1 MAYTKVNWN
10 ESKAITAA
18 RLNQMEEQYDEAV
31 AKGILLRKDS
41 SEELRAEVV
50 TTFPTAGTPGRMI
63 YHSGESRYYYDD
75 GTNWRMAF
83 GRHIFVQTAQPAAV
97 LEGDVWLELEA

>member
-1 MAYTKVNWN
+1 MAYIKVVWD
-10 ESKAITAA
+10 ETKAITAE

-50 TTFPTAGTPGRMI
+50 TEFPANGNAGRMI

-83 GRHIFVQTAQPAAV
+83 GRHIFVQTAEPAAV
-97 LEGDVWLELEA
+97 LEGDIWIEEM